1 MANLVEVL
9 TIQEQLTG
17 DYITPETSITQPE
30 QTTEDIPEETTESFE
45 TTPPPAPQ
53 ESESDDPFADYAEEI
68 LDGAGDVEVLD
79 ISGTEEEEE
88 NTTNQEI
95 SSSPESISI
104 NEISLNTPI
113 PSSQYSGKS
122 TIVHTPLS
130 VTDIKAL
137 RDWKN
142 GNPNQISS
150 STPLDVQAKIVETF
164 LENAER
170 QWDIDYIAKEFEE

>member
-1 MANLVEVL
+1 MEL
-9 TIQEQLTG
+9 
-17 DYITPETSITQPE
+17 ETKM
-30 QTTEDIPEETTESFE
+30 
-45 TTPPPAPQ
+45 
-53 ESESDDPFADYAEEI
+53 
-68 LDGAGDVEVLD
+68 
-79 ISGTEEEEE
+79 
-88 NTTNQEI
+88 
-95 SSSPESISI
+95 
-104 NEISLNTPI
+104 SLW
-113 PSSQYSGKS
+113 
-122 TIVHTPLS
+122 LS